1 MRFPQLIGQLVGNGG
16 EHGED
21 DDSREDG
28 GGDVGQVGAQHG
40 AGQDD
45 DQAGHHTT
53 KRSPH
58 LRIMLSDLA
67 PFLKTKFV
75 TPRMEGG
82 PFYWA
87 KQIRAR

>member
-28 GGDVGQVGAQHG
+28 GGYVGQVGAQHG

-45 DQAGHHTT
+45 DQPGHHTT

-58 LRIMLSDLA
+58 LSIRVSNWLR
-67 PFLKTKFV
+67 FLNKICNT
-75 TPRMEGG
+75 
-82 PFYWA
+82 
-87 KQIRAR
+87 